1 MAFVGSYCPIL
12 IVETRCK
19 NVIGIDI
26 ILEQTSH
33 KIFSRRSNHCQ
44 RTMSTAIYL
53 SSKPEMKRSCVE
65 MTCPPPPGPMRRVLS
80 FHSIV
85 NGDISMIAPLPFD
98 CRCAPR
104 DSRVSKSDSTFG
116 AEGSTCASLLRQ
128 TSKIQHEQ
136 QDGSSVNDTTTELYQ
151 LMMKVG
157 VSLKSDATTA
167 TNNNCMTC
175 AFESSSKLNEPT
187 RRGSANSLKG
197 GRKRLSFC
205 NSAA

>member
-98 CRCAPR
+98 CRGAAR

-116 AEGSTCASLLRQ
+116 AEGSARATLIGQ
-128 TSKIQHEQ
+128 TAKIQREQ
-136 QDGSSVNDTTTELYQ
+136 QDGSSINNTTTESYQ
-151 LMMKVG
+151 PMVKVDA
-157 VSLKSDATTA
+157 SLKSDAITA
-167 TNNNCMTC
+167 TNNCIAF

-197 GRKRLSFC
+197 PGKRLSFC